1 MASLG
6 TTEPVVSRPSR
17 TVLPRSYLFWL
28 AGTRASLVGDAALYF
43 ALGWAASAHGGQMAA
58 LVLTAITLPR
68 TVLLLLGGAVGD
80 RFGARRVMI
89 AGDVVMLAAVL
100 ALAVAARTWGTPPWM
115 LLGFAAVVGTVDAF
129 YLPATGSMPR
139 RLVSK
144 EQLPRAMAL
153 RQAGGQVA
161 SLLGAP
167 LGAALVAMA
176 GLSGTALVD
185 AGSFAAVLAVMVW
198 VRPAAEAERPPRAE
212 SLLAGIAG
220 GVKLAATDPVLRP
233 ALLLT
238 AAAAAGLLPAV
249 ALLSPLL
256 ARSGGWGPGA
266 AGSVAAGQG
275 AGILLAA
282 LLAARLGPMR
292 RIGMGTSLGLVLAA
306 VGLVG
311 LAAAPA
317 PAAAIAA
324 AGVVGAGSGMFAC
337 HIGPLVLAGAP
348 DTHLSRVQSL
358 LTLVQSLALV
368 VANNV
373 LGWLA
378 NAAGARRAIVLCAVL
393 GCAAGATGLASTSLR
408 RLRQA
413 GA

>member
-1 MASLG
+1 M
-6 TTEPVVSRPSR
+6 
-17 TVLPRSYLFWL
+17 
-28 AGTRASLVGDAALYF
+28 
-43 ALGWAASAHGGQMAA
+43 
-58 LVLTAITLPR
+58 
-68 TVLLLLGGAVGD
+68 LLLLGGAVGD

-89 AGDVVMLAAVL
+89 TGDVVMLAAVL
-100 ALAVAARTWGTPPWM
+100 ALAVAGRAWGTPPWM

-167 LGAALVAMA
+167 LGAVLVAVA

-185 AGSFAAVLAVMVW
+185 AGTFAAVLAVMVW
-198 VRPAAEAERPPRAE
+198 VRPAAEAQPSPRAE
-212 SLLAGIAG
+212 SLLAGIAD
-220 GVKLAATDPVLRP
+220 GVKLVARDPVLRP

-238 AAAAAGLLPAV
+238 AAAAAGLLPVV
-249 ALLSPLL
+249 ALLGPLL
-256 ARSGGWGPGA
+256 ARSNGWGPGS
-266 AGSVAAGQG
+266 AGLVTAGQG

-282 LLAARLGPMR
+282 LMAARRGPMR
-292 RIGMGTSLGLVLAA
+292 RIGVGACLGLGLSALGIAA
-306 VGLVG
+306 

-317 PAAAIAA
+317 PAGAVVAAVA
-324 AGVVGAGSGMFAC
+324 VGAGSGIFAC
-337 HIGPLVLAGAP
+337 HLGPLVLAGAP

-358 LTLVQSLALV
+358 LTLVQSAALV
-368 VANNV
+368 AANNV

-378 NAAGARRAIVLCAVL
+378 SAAEPKSAIALCAVV
-393 GCAAGATGLASTSLR
+393 GCAAGVAGLATPSLR
-408 RLRQA
+408 DLRQA
-413 GA
+413 AS